1 MAKPK
6 KKSTPGGKT
15 IALNKQVRHEYFI
28 EQTYEAGLVLQ
39 GWEVKSLR
47 DGRIQM
53 KESYVILEKGEA
65 FLFGAHITALLS
77 ASTHIIP
84 DSRRTRKLLLHAHE
98 LSRLNN
104 AVDRKGYTV
113 VPLAMY
119 WKNNRVK
126 VEIGLAKGKKL
137 HDKREDIAKKTQKRD
152 MERAMSLRKN

>member
-1 MAKPK
+1 MAKTPK
-6 KKSTPGGKT
+6 KKAAPGSKT
-15 IALNKQVRHEYFI
+15 IALNKQARHDYHI

-47 DGRIQM
+47 DGRIQL

-65 FLFGAHITALLS
+65 FLFGAQITALLS

-98 LSRLNN
+98 IARLNN

-126 VEIGLAKGKKL
+126 VEIGLAKGKQL
-137 HDKREDIAKKTQKRD
+137 HDKRDTEKARDWGREKDRLMKRG
-152 MERAMSLRKN
+152 

>member
-1 MAKPK
+1 MAKATK
-6 KKSTPGGKT
+6 KKAAPGNKT
-15 IALNKQVRHEYFI
+15 IALNKQVRHEYYI

-53 KESYVILEKGEA
+53 KDSFVQLDKGEA
-65 FLFGAHITALLS
+65 FLFGAQITALLS

-84 DSRRTRKLLLHAHE
+84 ESRRTRKLLLHAHE
-98 LSRLNN
+98 IARLNN

-119 WKNNRVK
+119 WKSNRVK
-126 VEIGLAKGKKL
+126 VEIGLAKGKQL
-137 HDKREDIAKKTQKRD
+137 HDKRDSEKARDWGREKDRLMKRH
-152 MERAMSLRKN
+152 

>member
-1 MAKPK
+1 MAKASK
-6 KKSTPGGKT
+6 KKSTPGSKT
-15 IALNKQVRHEYFI
+15 IALNKQVRHEYYI

-53 KESYVILEKGEA
+53 KDSYVILEKGEA
-65 FLFGAHITALLS
+65 FLYGAQISALLS

-84 DSRRTRKLLLHAHE
+84 DSRRTRKLLLHGGE
-98 LSRLNN
+98 ILKLNN

-126 VEIGLAKGKKL
+126 VEIGLAKGKQL
-137 HDKREDIAKKTQKRD
+137 HDKRDTEKARDWGREKERIMKRH
-152 MERAMSLRKN
+152 

>member
-1 MAKPK
+1 MAKATK
-6 KKSTPGGKT
+6 KKATPGNKT
-15 IALNKQVRHEYFI
+15 IALNKQVRHEYYI

-53 KESYVILEKGEA
+53 KDSFVQLDKGEA
-65 FLFGAHITALLS
+65 FLFGAQITALLS

-84 DSRRTRKLLLHAHE
+84 ESRRTRKLLLHAHE
-98 LSRLNN
+98 ITRLNN

-119 WKNNRVK
+119 WKSNRVK
-126 VEIGLAKGKKL
+126 VEIGLAKGKQL
-137 HDKREDIAKKTQKRD
+137 HDKRDSEKARDWGREKDRLMKRH
-152 MERAMSLRKN
+152 

>member
-53 KESYVILEKGEA
+53 KESYVILEQGEA
-65 FLFGAHITALLS
+65 FLFGVHITALLS

-126 VEIGLAKGKKL
+126 VEIGLAKGKQL
-137 HDKREDIAKKTQKRD
+137 HDKRDTEKARD
-152 MERAMSLRKN
+152 WGREKDRLMKGR